1 MVSGSSPGVV
11 RISAGNGARTAT
23 CGCRSRLEVNK
34 TVMVWLCMTTR
45 EVIAS
50 TSTEHP
56 NSAWV
61 KQQVDL
67 FVDQT
72 AGREEPPSIVMHDRD
87 TKFTKEF
94 VAALNDRNVRT
105 NALPVA
111 SPNLNGRVERFI
123 QTIKHECLNKFI
135 LFGKRHLDHVV
146 DEFVE
151 YYNTV
156 RSHSERD
163 NLPLIREMP
172 NETETFNRDEL
183 TVKSYVGGLVKSY
196 ERKAA

>member
-1 MVSGSSPGVV
+1 M
-11 RISAGNGARTAT
+11 I
-23 CGCRSRLEVNK
+23 C
-34 TVMVWLCMTTR
+34 
-45 EVIAS
+45 S

-61 KQQVDL
+61 
-67 FVDQT
+67 VDQTERFLDET
-72 AGREEPPSIVMHDRD
+72 AGREQKPASVMHDRD

>member
-1 MVSGSSPGVV
+1 
-11 RISAGNGARTAT
+11 
-23 CGCRSRLEVNK
+23 
-34 TVMVWLCMTTR
+34 MTTR

-56 NSAWV
+56 NAAWV
-61 KQQVDL
+61 KKQADL

-94 VAALNDRNVRT
+94 VATLNGRGVRT

-111 SPNLNGRVERFI
+111 SPILNGRVERFI

-135 LFGKRHLDHVV
+135 LFGKRHLDHIVG
-146 DEFVE
+146 EFVD

-156 RSHSERD
+156 RSHSER
-163 NLPLIREMP
+163 NNHPPIRELP
-172 NETETFNRDEL
+172 DEAETSGRGEI
-183 TVKSYVGGLVKSY
+183 TVKSYVGGLVNSF